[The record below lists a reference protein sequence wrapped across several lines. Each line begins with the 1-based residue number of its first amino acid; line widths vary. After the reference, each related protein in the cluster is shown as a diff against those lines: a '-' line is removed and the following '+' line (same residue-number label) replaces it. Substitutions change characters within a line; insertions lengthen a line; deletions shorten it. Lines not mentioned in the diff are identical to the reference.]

1 MKISVALCTYN
12 GEKFLRKQIDSILN
26 QTIKVDEI
34 IVCDDCSTDNT
45 VIILNEYKKDIP
57 DIIQIHQNEINL
69 KSNKNFE
76 KTIALCNGDYIFLSD
91 QDDIWRNDKVEK
103 TLSVFNENKDAEGVF
118 SNAVLIDEKENIIL
132 EDISLWNSVSFYE
145 SQMNKPI
152 DLFYFLLTIKNFLT
166 GATLCIKK
174 EVKNFCLPFCTSD
187 YIWHDEWLALGMTKR
202 KTLYYTTDKLLFYR
216 LHDTQQLGVGDL
228 NKFNEQNEELIKE
241 KNNIIKSQKPE
252 SYKDYKFLTSHC
264 YTQYERLKDL
274 KEHFSDNRIVDELFT
289 SVTQAFINLNLE
301 MKKKYPIRYFLRKR
315 KNDKKGRMQIDIKY

>member
-45 VIILNEYKKDIP
+45 LIILEEYKKDNPGIFK
-57 DIIQIHQNEINL
+57 IHQNEINL

-76 KTIALCNGDYIFLSD
+76 KVITLTTGDYIFLSD

-103 TLSVFNENKDAEGVF
+103 TLSVFTQNKDAEGVF
-118 SNAVLIDEKENIIL
+118 SDAALIDEKENTIL
-132 EDISLWNSVSFYE
+132 ENLSLWSSVSFYE
-145 SQMNKPI
+145 SNMNKPI
-152 DLFYFLLTIKNFLT
+152 DLFKFLLTTKNFLT

-174 EVKNFCLPFCTSD
+174 EVKNYCLPFCTSD

-216 LHDTQQLGVGDL
+216 LHDSQQLGVGDL
-228 NKFNEQNEELIKE
+228 NKFNEQNEELINE

-274 KEHFSDNRIVDELFT
+274 KENYSDNLTVDELLS
-289 SVTQAFINLNLE
+289 SVTQEFININLE

-315 KNDKKGRMQIDIKY
+315 KQDKKDRMQIHVKY